1 VVLQIRVM
9 VQSDADTTL
18 RIAVK
23 DSGIGI
29 DPQHQKNLFEDFSQA
44 EASTTR
50 RFGGTGL
57 GLSIS
62 KRLVALMGGS
72 LHCDSVLGQGS
83 EFYFFVTLAT
93 VSQPAPAVPVQS
105 DDPANGLRVLMVDDN
120 AVARALLAS
129 MAEALGWQADIAC
142 SGQQAIELVEANVA
156 NAQGAYQA
164 IFIDWEMPDMDG
176 WQTIARIRQTLSQ
189 AHTPITVMVTAH
201 DRTAL
206 EHRSAQELATLNAYL
221 VKPVTACMMRD
232 VVSAA
237 LAGHGN
243 LRTHARSASPRPGQ
257 LQGLHLLVVEDNL
270 VNQQVAREL
279 LVGEGARVELADNG
293 ALGLAAVARAVHEAP
308 FDAVLMD
315 IQMPVMDGFAAT
327 RAIRAELGLDKLPWT
342 LPLLLLIGRT
352 KALMSF

>member
-1 VVLQIRVM
+1 
-9 VQSDADTTL
+9 
-18 RIAVK
+18 
-23 DSGIGI
+23 
-29 DPQHQKNLFEDFSQA
+29 
-44 EASTTR
+44 
-50 RFGGTGL
+50 
-57 GLSIS
+57 
-62 KRLVALMGGS
+62 
-72 LHCDSVLGQGS
+72 
-83 EFYFFVTLAT
+83 
-93 VSQPAPAVPVQS
+93 
-105 DDPANGLRVLMVDDN
+105 
-120 AVARALLAS
+120 
-129 MAEALGWQADIAC
+129 
-142 SGQQAIELVEANVA
+142 LVEANIA
-156 NAQGAYQA
+156 SAQGAYQA

-221 VKPVTACMMRD
+221 VKPVTACTMRD

-279 LVGEGARVELADNG
+279 LMGEGARVELADNG
-293 ALGLAAVARAVHEAP
+293 ALGLAAIARAVHDAP

-327 RAIRAELGLDKLPWT
+327 RAIRAELGLDKLPVIAMT
-342 LPLLLLIGRT
+342 ANAMASDRDDCLAAGMNDHVGKPFDLNHLVEVLLRLTRAGSAGQEY
-352 KALMSF
+352 KKN